1 MFCLFVNALYEWNVT
16 NTNSC
21 IHLNVMANKYP
32 CIMANKYPCILVLY
46 AVYCRQALSVTNQS
60 MHRRRDDVKVP
71 ERLAVRCLLTRR
83 EAALPAVSETTDVQ
97 LPFSLLP

>member
-1 MFCLFVNALYEWNVT
+1 MVCLLVNALYEWNVT
-16 NTNSC
+16 KTNSC
-21 IHLNVMANKYP
+21 VHLNV
-32 CIMANKYPCILVLY
+32 MANKYPCILVLY

-60 MHRRRDDVKVP
+60 MHRRCDDVKVP